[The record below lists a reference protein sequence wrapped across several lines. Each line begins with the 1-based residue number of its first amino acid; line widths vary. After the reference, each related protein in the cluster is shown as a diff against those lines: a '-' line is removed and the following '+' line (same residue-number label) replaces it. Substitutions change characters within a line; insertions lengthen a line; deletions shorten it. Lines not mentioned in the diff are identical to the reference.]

1 MRRLAILLG
10 TFFYTGFFPFA
21 PGTFS
26 SFVVLLA
33 LYFIDISDAVII
45 IGISIILFFTGVF
58 VSFILEKEWGK
69 DPSKIVIDE
78 AVGMLLSIVFLP
90 KTYLIW
96 GIAFLIFRL
105 FDIIKPYPIRS
116 IEKLK
121 GGWGVMSD
129 DVLAGIYTS
138 ILMNIIVRFFGLV

>member
-26 SFVVLLA
+26 SFAVLLA
-33 LYFIDISDAVII
+33 LYFINISDAVII
-45 IGISIILFFTGVF
+45 IGISIILFFIGVF

-69 DPSKIVIDE
+69 DPSRIVIDE

-90 KTYLIW
+90 RTYLIW
-96 GIAFLIFRL
+96 GIAFLIFRF
-105 FDIIKPYPIRS
+105 FDITKPYPIKS

-138 ILMNIIVRFFGLV
+138 ILMNIIIRFFGLV